1 MYTESLNE
9 DETYYMVSAI
19 EWTGKNPA
27 VINSLEL
34 IKEDGKPVLF
44 EDDGISYKFYGADS
58 QKSEG
63 TYTFD
68 NIGDLKDIEGLKVKG
83 KGKIVIGMTLGKV
96 TKDSNRKLKVNYT
109 INGKVRE
116 QIILSHTYKEL
127 STRK

>member
-1 MYTESLNE
+1 
-9 DETYYMVSAI
+9 MVSAI